1 MPGCGHLVNKATKNN
16 CQLQLRIRCLIKA
29 AVPFRG
35 APARKEGVID
45 RSWTQTLAFGVW
57 VEKREGYPSKHLP
70 VGVRGRKTKTG

>member
-35 APARKEGVID
+35 APARKEGVIH
-45 RSWTQTLAFGVW
+45 RSWTRTHAFRVR
-57 VEKREGYPSKHLP
+57 VENQEGYPSKHLP
-70 VGVRGRKTKTG
+70 VGARGRNSKTG